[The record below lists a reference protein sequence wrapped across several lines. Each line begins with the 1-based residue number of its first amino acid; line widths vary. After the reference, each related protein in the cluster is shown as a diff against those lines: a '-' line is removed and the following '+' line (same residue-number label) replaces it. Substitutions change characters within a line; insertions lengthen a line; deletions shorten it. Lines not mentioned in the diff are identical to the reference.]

1 MTLQELINPWGA
13 LARAKLDVV
22 MLRREVAI
30 VRQDMAKLAVNNTK
44 LLSELKAHKGLAKKK
59 KEVAK

>member
-30 VRQDMAKLAVNNTK
+30 VRQDMAKLATNNTQ
-44 LLSELKAHKGLAKKK
+44 LLGELKACKGLAKKK

>member
-13 LARAKLDVV
+13 LERAKLDVV

-30 VRQDMAKLAVNNTK
+30 VRQDVAKLATNNTK
-44 LLSELKAHKGLAKKK
+44 LLSELKACKAKKK
-59 KEVAK
+59 KEAAK